1 MQHRSG
7 AAYALAVGLFAVAVL
22 EVLTTVVGALLSGLG
37 WDTLRDDLVLSNA
50 LLGLMLAVPG
60 FLLAGHRPG
69 NPIGWLLLGGGVGYA
84 TSAAGY
90 VVLVLGTEPG
100 ESGLGWRLVATA
112 TNFGWP
118 WAVGL
123 SIPLSLLL
131 FPDGRPLGPRWRWL
145 VGIAVVNGVL
155 FSILIGVPAGGLS
168 TSAGVEGLPAL
179 TAPWLRVAWT
189 WLTVPGL
196 IIYALGLVSLVL
208 RYRRG
213 DAVLRQ
219 QIGWVLLAVIAL
231 VVLQVASALWPG
243 DDWLGILSLGLL
255 PIGITVAIL
264 RANLLDI
271 RIVVSRSL
279 LYLVLTGGIALTY
292 LGLVAVLSWLSLGLN
307 TGAAVVATV
316 IIAVA
321 FNPLRVR
328 LQRLLDRAFY
338 GARRDPVRALAAVG
352 ERLEVVAA
360 PHGDGLTGVLEAVC
374 STLRL
379 PWAAIVV
386 DGVEVAGYGTAPP
399 DRHGVPIRAGGEP
412 VGELVVGLRPG
423 EARIAAAD
431 ERVLSMLA
439 APIGVAVQANT
450 LAAEVGR
457 SRERIIS
464 SREEER
470 RRLRRDLHD
479 GLGPVLTGVVL
490 NAETA
495 LRVLAQDRGV
505 SGGVPPGS
513 DTAPARAEA
522 LLAKL
527 RDQTTAAIEE
537 IRRLVDDLGPPAA
550 LEALGLEGALR
561 EQAAML
567 THRADGTPLAVS
579 VEMSGPLGGLPAAV
593 EVAIYRIVTEAL
605 TNVVRHSTARSALV
619 AVAAEPGGV
628 RVTVS
633 DDGALS
639 HPGVTPGWQPGV
651 GLSSIRERTAELG
664 GACEIRHDRAGG
676 QVSVRLPV
684 TMRPEP
690 FDKLRTGSVE
700 GRKAGSVEGRI
711 S

>member
-1 MQHRSG
+1 MQSRSR
-7 AAYALAVGLFAVAVL
+7 AAYALAVGLFAVALAEALVTL
-22 EVLTTVVGALLSGLG
+22 IGGAVSGLG
-37 WDTLRDDLVLSNA
+37 WVRLREDLVLSNA

-90 VVLVLGTEPG
+90 VVLALGTEPG

-123 SIPLSLLL
+123 SIPVSLLL
-131 FPDGRPLGPRWRWL
+131 FPTGRPLGPRWRWL
-145 VGIAVVNGVL
+145 VGVAVVNGVL
-155 FSILIGVPAGGLS
+155 FAMLVGLPAGGLS
-168 TSAGVEGLPAL
+168 ASVGVEGLPAL
-179 TAPWLRVAWT
+179 TAPWLRTAWT
-189 WLTVPGL
+189 WLTIPGL
-196 IIYALGLVSLVL
+196 IIYILGLVCLLL

-213 DAVLRQ
+213 EAVLRQ
-219 QIGWVLLAVIAL
+219 QIGWVLFSVIAL
-231 VVLQVASALWPG
+231 VVLQIASALWPG
-243 DDWLGILSLGLL
+243 DDWLGVLSLGLL
-255 PIGITVAIL
+255 PVGITVAIL

-279 LYLVLTGGIALTY
+279 LYLVLTGGVALVY
-292 LGLVAVLSWLSLGLN
+292 LGLVAGLSWLSLGLN
-307 TGAAVVATV
+307 TGAAVLATV
-316 IIAVA
+316 LIAVA

-352 ERLEVVAA
+352 ERLEGVAA
-360 PHGDGLTGVLEAVC
+360 PSGDGLTGVLEAVC
-374 STLRL
+374 SALRL

-386 DGVEVAGYGTAPP
+386 DGIEIAGYGTAPP

-423 EARIAAAD
+423 ESRVAAAD
-431 ERVLSMLA
+431 ERVLGLLA
-439 APIGVAVQANT
+439 APIGVAVQATN

-495 LRVLAQDRGV
+495 LRVLSQD
-505 SGGVPPGS
+505 PE
-513 DTAPARAEA
+513 RAEG
-522 LLAKL
+522 LLTQL
-527 RDQTTAAIEE
+527 RNQTTAAIEE

-561 EQAAML
+561 EQAAVL
-567 THRADGTPLAVS
+567 SRRADGTPLAVA
-579 VEMSGPLGGLPAAV
+579 VEISGVSDGLPAAV
-593 EVAIYRIVTEAL
+593 EVAIYRIVTESL

-619 AVAAEPGGV
+619 RVAAEAGAV
-628 RVTVS
+628 HVTVT
-633 DDGALS
+633 DDGTNVAS
-639 HPGVTPGWQPGV
+639 GWQAGV

-664 GACEIRHDRAGG
+664 GVCEIRHDRAGG

-684 TMRPEP
+684 VAKATDVPIDDQER
-690 FDKLRTGSVE
+690 LRAT
-700 GRKAGSVEGRI
+700 
-711 S
+711 

>member
-22 EVLTTVVGALLSGLG
+22 EVLTTVVGAPLSGLG
-37 WDTLRDDLVLSNA
+37 WDKLRDDLVLSNA

-145 VGIAVVNGVL
+145 VGIAAVNGVL

-189 WLTVPGL
+189 WLTIPGL

-292 LGLVAVLSWLSLGLN
+292 LGLVAVLSWLSLLQARGTTPLNPRPGLN

-495 LRVLAQDRGV
+495 LRVLAQDRG
-505 SGGVPPGS
+505 SRGCPPGS

-639 HPGVTPGWQPGV
+639 NPGGTPPSPRDG
-651 GLSSIRERTAELG
+651 R
-664 GACEIRHDRAGG
+664 DRAG
-676 QVSVRLPV
+676 SP
-684 TMRPEP
+684 
-690 FDKLRTGSVE
+690 GS
-700 GRKAGSVEGRI
+700 G
-711 S
+711 

>member
-1 MQHRSG
+1 MQHRSR

-22 EVLTTVVGALLSGLG
+22 EVLTTVVGAPLTGLG

-50 LLGLMLAVPG
+50 LLGLMLSVPG
-60 FLLAGHRPG
+60 FLLAGHRPD
-69 NPIGWLLLGGGVGYA
+69 NPIGWLLLAGGVGYA

-145 VGIAVVNGVL
+145 VGIAAVNGVL
-155 FSILIGVPAGGLS
+155 FSILIGSPAGGLS
-168 TSAGVEGLPAL
+168 TSVGVEGLPAL

-196 IIYALGLVSLVL
+196 IIYVLGLVSLVL

-219 QIGWVLLAVIAL
+219 QISWVLLAVIAL

-279 LYLVLTGGIALTY
+279 LYLVLTGGIALIY
-292 LGLVAVLSWLSLGLN
+292 LGLVAGLSWLSLLQARGTTPLNPRPGLN

-321 FNPLRVR
+321 FNPLRIR

-360 PHGDGLTGVLEAVC
+360 PHGDGLAGVLEAVC

-495 LRVLAQDRGV
+495 LRVLAAG
-505 SGGVPPGS
+505 PGCPLGLK
-513 DTAPARAEA
+513 APAW
-522 LLAKL
+522 LARL

-567 THRADGTPLAVS
+567 SHRADGTPLAVS

-628 RVTVS
+628 RVAVS
-633 DDGALS
+633 DDGAN
-639 HPGVTPGWQPGV
+639 VTSGWQPGV

-676 QVSVRLPV
+676 QVSVP
-684 TMRPEP
+684 T
-690 FDKLRTGSVE
+690 
-700 GRKAGSVEGRI
+700 AGHYAP
-711 S
+711 

>member
-338 GARRDPVRALAAVG
+338 GARRDPVRALVAVG

-495 LRVLAQDRGV
+495 LRVLAQDRGSRGV
-505 SGGVPPGS
+505 SPR
-513 DTAPARAEA
+513 DRTQ
-522 LLAKL
+522 L
-527 RDQTTAAIEE
+527 RRG
-537 IRRLVDDLGPPAA
+537 RRLCS
-550 LEALGLEGALR
+550 R
-561 EQAAML
+561 SC
-567 THRADGTPLAVS
+567 GTRPRRRS
-579 VEMSGPLGGLPAAV
+579 
-593 EVAIYRIVTEAL
+593 R
-605 TNVVRHSTARSALV
+605 RSA
-619 AVAAEPGGV
+619 
-628 RVTVS
+628 
-633 DDGALS
+633 
-639 HPGVTPGWQPGV
+639 GWSTTSARRPRWRPS
-651 GLSSIRERTAELG
+651 GLRGHCGNRRQ
-664 GACEIRHDRAGG
+664 C
-676 QVSVRLPV
+676 
-684 TMRPEP
+684 
-690 FDKLRTGSVE
+690 
-700 GRKAGSVEGRI
+700 
-711 S
+711 